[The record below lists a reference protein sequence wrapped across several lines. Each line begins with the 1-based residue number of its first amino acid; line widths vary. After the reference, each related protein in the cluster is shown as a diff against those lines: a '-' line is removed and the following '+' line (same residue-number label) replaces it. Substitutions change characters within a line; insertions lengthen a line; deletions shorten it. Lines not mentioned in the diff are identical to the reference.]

1 MDKRRRLENDDETP
15 VVGMESFTF
24 AYKRAESGLIC
35 PHGYSHH
42 WGSKIAGKCISN
54 CGRGY
59 KPMKLSLGFVC
70 VNSV

>member
-1 MDKRRRLENDDETP
+1 MDRRRRLENDDETP

-42 WGSKIAGKCISN
+42 WGV
-54 CGRGY
+54 
-59 KPMKLSLGFVC
+59 KLLENVFQIV
-70 VNSV
+70 VLVINQ